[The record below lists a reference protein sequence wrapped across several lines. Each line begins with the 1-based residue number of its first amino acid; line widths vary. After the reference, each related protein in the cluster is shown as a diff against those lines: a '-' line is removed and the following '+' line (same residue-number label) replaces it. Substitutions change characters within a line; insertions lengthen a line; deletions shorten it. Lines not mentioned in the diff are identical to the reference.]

1 MTTVWLSL
9 VIGFLVVEGITVGL
23 VSIWFSIGALGAL
36 IVAALGGET
45 WLQITVFAVVSAAML
60 LALRP
65 ISQKLLRP
73 KIVKTNV
80 DGVIGSVGL
89 VTEDVDNLEGKGQ
102 VKLGGMYWS
111 ARSESGESIPVGTQI
126 EVYRVEG
133 VKVFVAPVK
142 EEMKI
147 GR

>member
-1 MTTVWLSL
+1 MTTVWLAL

-23 VSIWFSIGALGAL
+23 VSIWFAAGALGAL
-36 IVAALGGET
+36 VAASLGGEL
-45 WLQITVFAVVSAAML
+45 WLQITVFVVISAAML

-65 ISQKLLRP
+65 VSQKLLRP
-73 KIVKTNV
+73 KITKTNV
-80 DGVIGSVGL
+80 DGVVGSTGL

-102 VKLGGMYWS
+102 VKLGGMYWT
-111 ARSESGESIPVGTQI
+111 ARSQSGESIPVGTQI
-126 EVYRVEG
+126 EVCRVEG
-133 VKVFVAPVK
+133 VKAFVAPVK

>member
-9 VIGFLVVEGITVGL
+9 VIGFLVVEGITVAL
-23 VSIWFSIGALGAL
+23 VSIWFSVGALGAL

-45 WLQITVFAVVSAAML
+45 WLQITIFAVVSAAML

>member
-1 MTTVWLSL
+1 
-9 VIGFLVVEGITVGL
+9 
-23 VSIWFSIGALGAL
+23 
-36 IVAALGGET
+36 
-45 WLQITVFAVVSAAML
+45 ML